1 MRMQYTNTLNNKSI
15 IGIMRRFCSNIEP
28 RLTEHGSRVA
38 YIVFRML
45 HKAGFCSA
53 MDLRDLCLLAHIHDI
68 GAYKTEEIS
77 RMLQFET
84 QNVWGHCSYGYLFIR
99 YFSPLKK
106 LAPAILFHH
115 SAWNSLEGQA
125 ELTSSIKDTAQ
136 IIHIAD
142 RIDVSMSVEGKSW
155 KDTRDSLIKGRGTA
169 YAPHL
174 VDLAV
179 KLDLTQPIEEEQRV
193 DPDYFDFLTSIPLS
207 TEETTDYLKMLVFLI
222 DFRSSYTATHTI
234 TTTSISYELG
244 LLLDLPESQIN
255 QILCGSLLHDLGKIA
270 IPMEILEF
278 PGKLSSQAMSI
289 MMTHV
294 DLTEEIFGGA
304 IDETIQR
311 ISLRHHEKLDGS
323 GYPRGLTA
331 RELTVM
337 ERLVAIADIIS
348 ALTGKRSYK
357 DSFPKEK
364 ITTILTNMKN
374 ASLLDSSIVDLTI
387 ENLDMILDATADRCK
402 PILDVYARLNE
413 EYESLHQL
421 HNTEEKLQFILSLQ
435 DPELEPVWP

>member
-15 IGIMRRFCSNIEP
+15 IGIMRRFCSNIES

-45 HKAGFCSA
+45 HKAELCSA
-53 MDLRDLCLLAHIHDI
+53 IELRDLCLLAHIHDI

-84 QNVWGHCSYGYLFIR
+84 HNVWGHCSYGYLFIR

-115 SAWNSLEGQA
+115 AARNLLKEQE
-125 ELTSSIKDTAQ
+125 ELTPSIRNVAQ

-155 KDTRDSLIKGRGTA
+155 KDTRRSLIKGRGTA

-174 VDLAV
+174 VDLAA
-179 KLDLTQPIEEEQRV
+179 KLNLTQTIEEEQRT

-207 TEETTDYLKMLVFLI
+207 TEDTTDYLKMLVFLI

-234 TTTSISYELG
+234 TTTSISYELA

-331 RELTVM
+331 KELTVA

-357 DSFPKEK
+357 DSFPKDK
-364 ITTILTNMKN
+364 IIAILTNMKN
-374 ASLLDSSIVDLTI
+374 TGLLDSSIVDLTVK
-387 ENLDMILDATADRCK
+387 NLDMILEATADRCK
-402 PILDVYARLNE
+402 PILNVYSRLND

-421 HNTEEKLQFILSLQ
+421 HNIEEKLHFILSLE